1 MGNLFCSFFMLTKRF
16 NLFLI
21 WALLASIFTSC
32 ANVKNIDLLVRD
44 VQLFDGEQ
52 VIKHA
57 DIYVRKGLIVKI
69 DSNKTGNNFNIKSVV
84 EGNNKTLIPGLIN
97 AHCHLASPDNLKEA
111 AQAGVLT
118 MIELLR
124 MNEDEIKHYRK
135 KAQKAEYA
143 YFYTAGMAAD
153 KPDGVVKFY
162 TGSLNTFAPSTR
174 LEAKEFIQKRKQK
187 GVDFIKIIQDSRLP
201 QKFSDTLFDALIS
214 ETHKNNLLAVVHSEI
229 LADAEYEFSHGADII
244 AHGWVDRKISDS
256 TLAEWKSRPFAVTP
270 TLLVHCK
277 AKKEDNPKSY
287 LLSENEIVE
296 QMGIVHRSGIPLLAG
311 TDAPADGVNFTTDLY
326 AELALYVD
334 AGLTPLEAL
343 KTATSNPAKAYKLNE
358 RGVIRVGASA
368 DFVLVDGDVL
378 KDISLLSRINA
389 VWKQGKQIR

>member
-1 MGNLFCSFFMLTKRF
+1 MRSVELIFKRTKNNVGVILILFVFSV
-16 NLFLI
+16 
-21 WALLASIFTSC
+21 FTSC
-32 ANVKNIDLLVRD
+32 SLQKSVDFAVRD
-44 VQLFDGEQ
+44 VQIFDGENA
-52 VIKHA
+52 IKKA
-57 DIYVRKGLIVKI
+57 NVFVRKGHIIAI
-69 DSNKTGNNFNIKSVV
+69 DSV
-84 EGNNKTLIPGLIN
+84 EQATSFRVKKFIDGRGKTLIPGLIN

-111 AQAGVLT
+111 AQAFVLT

>member
-1 MGNLFCSFFMLTKRF
+1 MISVEPIFKRTK
-16 NLFLI
+16 NNVGVILI
-21 WALLASIFTSC
+21 
-32 ANVKNIDLLVRD
+32 LLVFSLFASCSMQKSVD
-44 VQLFDGEQ
+44 FAITNVQLFDGENVQ
-52 VIKHA
+52 KNA
-57 DIYVRKGLIVKI
+57 SIYVRKGKIIAI
-69 DSNKTGNNFNIKSVV
+69 DSAGISNTIRAKKIID
-84 EGNNKTLIPGLIN
+84 GNNKTLIPGLIN
-97 AHCHLASPDNLKEA
+97 AHCHLASPANLKEA

-143 YFYTAGMAAD
+143 YFYTAGIAAD
-153 KPDGVVKFY
+153 KPDGVVKLY
-162 TGSLNTFAPSTR
+162 TGSLNTYAPSTR

-229 LADAEYEFSHGADII
+229 LADAEYEFIHGADII

-256 TLAEWKSRPFAVTP
+256 TLAEWKSRPFAITP

-277 AKKEDNPKSY
+277 AKKLYNMKSY
-287 LLSENEIVE
+287 TLTEQEIIVE
-296 QMGIVHRSGIPLLAG
+296 MGKAHRAGIPLLAG
-311 TDAPADGVNFTTDLY
+311 TDAPADGVNYSTDLY

-389 VWKQGKQIR
+389 IWKQGKQIR

>member
-1 MGNLFCSFFMLTKRF
+1 MHNSRIFRTLFFAFSISVFSACSLTPKADFAIRNVQFFDGERILDNATVVVRNGK
-16 NLFLI
+16 I
-21 WALLASIFTSC
+21 IKIDSAQ
-32 ANVKNIDLLVRD
+32 NVISVKAKKNID
-44 VQLFDGEQ
+44 G
-52 VIKHA
+52 K
-57 DIYVRKGLIVKI
+57 
-69 DSNKTGNNFNIKSVV
+69 
-84 EGNNKTLIPGLIN
+84 NKTLIPGLIN
-97 AHCHLASPDNLKEA
+97 AHCHLASADNLKEA

-135 KAQKAEYA
+135 KAQRAEYA
-143 YFYTAGMAAD
+143 YFYTAGIAAD

-162 TGSLNTFAPSTR
+162 TGSLNTYAPSTR
-174 LEAKEFIQKRKQK
+174 LEATKFIQKRKQK
-187 GVDFIKIIQDSRLP
+187 GVDFIKIIHDSRLP

-229 LADAEYEFSHGADII
+229 LADAEYEFNHGADII

-256 TLAEWKSRPFAVTP
+256 TLAEWKRRPFAVTP

-277 AKKEDNPKSY
+277 AKKEFNPKSY
-287 LLSENEIVE
+287 LLSENEIIE

-311 TDAPADGVNFTTDLY
+311 TDAPADGVNYTTDLY
-326 AELALYVD
+326 AELALYVV

-378 KDISLLSRINA
+378 LDIKLLSNISG
-389 VWKQGKQIR
+389 VWKKGKQIR